1 MEWAEEDTGDKMLW
15 WNIMTVNQKG
25 IGPVAVMGLA
35 FLLVILAPIFLMK
48 ISGLSKVLFQIIMV
62 FIIIGYVRQMGIEG
76 ALMWV
81 VSGIL
86 CYFIVYKYIYL
97 FSSLYV
103 LMLMMGF
110 GLTSALMWGS
120 ATLRG
125 KLGDWKAARTMRRE
139 GMT

>member
-1 MEWAEEDTGDKMLW
+1 MYKLDA
-15 WNIMTVNQKG
+15 KG
-25 IGPVAVMGLA
+25 ISVIVAIALA
-35 FLLVILAPIFLMK
+35 FLLIILAPIALLKMNE
-48 ISGLSKVLFQIIMV
+48 LSKVLFQIIMV
-62 FIIIGYVRQMGIEG
+62 FVIIGYVRQMGLEG

-103 LMLMMGF
+103 LMLLMGF
-110 GLTSALMWGS
+110 GLTSSLMWGT

-125 KLGDWKAARTMRRE
+125 KLADWNLERSMRHK
-139 GMT
+139 

>member
-1 MEWAEEDTGDKMLW
+1 MFKLDA
-15 WNIMTVNQKG
+15 KG
-25 IGPVAVMGLA
+25 IGVIIAIALA
-35 FLLVILAPIFLMK
+35 FLLIILAPIALLK
-48 ISGLSKVLFQIIMV
+48 LNELSKVLFQIIMV
-62 FIIIGYVRQMGIEG
+62 FVIIGYVRQMGLEG

-103 LMLMMGF
+103 LMLLMGF
-110 GLTSALMWGS
+110 GLTSSLMWGT

-125 KLGDWKAARTMRRE
+125 KLADWNLERSMRHK
-139 GMT
+139 